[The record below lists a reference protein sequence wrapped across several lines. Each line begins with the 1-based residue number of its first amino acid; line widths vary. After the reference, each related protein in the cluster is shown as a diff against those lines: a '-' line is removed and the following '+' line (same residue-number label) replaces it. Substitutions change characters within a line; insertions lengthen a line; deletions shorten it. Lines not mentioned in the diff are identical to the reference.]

1 MSKKKFLNR
10 INEMTRKGIYPSLRI
25 LLEEEENDPMGG
37 DNPFGD
43 DSDSDSEESGGD
55 SEDSSSSDNPFGG
68 GDSEG
73 EDSSEEQS
81 GESGGEESPEAED
94 NSEKSMKYDML
105 TKQFKETNAALAARQ
120 TETDIEKELHASDM
134 SLADYALI
142 SENEDPQE
150 LFDKLNK
157 TIEDNQE
164 TIDKF
169 GEFSA
174 EKINGVDINVDD
186 LVAQAKDD
194 IENFYNKEDPASIVA
209 KRYLKKIR
217 STDHINDIDNDQEA
231 FLSKLQKELDKDNI
245 DNALPDKYNVNSVK
259 NTSYNN
265 AQGAKSQA

>member
-25 LLEEEENDPMGG
+25 LLEEDEKDPMGG
-37 DNPFGD
+37 DNPFSD
-43 DSDSDSEESGGD
+43 DSDSSSEESSDD
-55 SEDSSSSDNPFGG
+55 SDDSSSSDDPFGG
-68 GDSEG
+68 GDDEGGDSGEGDSKESEG
-73 EDSSEEQS
+73 
-81 GESGGEESPEAED
+81 ESPEAED
-94 NSEKSMKYDML
+94 NSEKSMKFDML
-105 TKQFKETNAALAARQ
+105 TKQFKETNAALDARQ

-134 SLADYALI
+134 SLADYTLI

-186 LVAQAKDD
+186 LVVQAKND
-194 IENFYNKEDPASIVA
+194 IENFYSKEDPASIVA

-217 STDHINDIDNDQEA
+217 STDHINDIDDDQEA

-265 AQGAKSQA
+265 AQGAKSQS